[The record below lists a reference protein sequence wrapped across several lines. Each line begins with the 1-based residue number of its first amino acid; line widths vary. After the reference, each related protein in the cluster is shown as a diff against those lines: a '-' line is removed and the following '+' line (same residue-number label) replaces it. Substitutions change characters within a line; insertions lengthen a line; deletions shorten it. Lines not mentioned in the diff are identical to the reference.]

1 MDEHL
6 DQRWDMIL
14 WKNVRSGRV
23 SGAFLLKSDV
33 RYERLILACCF
44 VF

>member
-14 WKNVRSGRV
+14 WKNVSFGCV
-23 SGAFLLKSDV
+23 SIEIGCAL
-33 RYERLILACCF
+33 
-44 VF
+44 